1 MRISEFGRQK
11 VHPLTFW
18 VALGGLALLVGA
30 MNLYERQTVRL
41 PSHWFAAAVLALT
54 WGTVLWDTAR
64 RGRRA
69 LPLWRVV
76 FLLAATLFLG
86 GTLVPSLWWASR
98 VGDLGGLLMLS
109 VLWPWVKFGK
119 RPELP
124 PADAPPHE
132 VSG

>member
-1 MRISEFGRQK
+1 MRISKFGTQR

-18 VALGGLALLVGA
+18 VVLGVLALLMGA
-30 MNLYERQTVRL
+30 MNLYGRQIARL
-41 PSHWFAAAVLALT
+41 PSHWFAAAVLALI

-69 LPLWRVV
+69 LPLWRMA
-76 FLLAATLFLG
+76 FLLGATLSLG

-98 VGDLGGLLMLS
+98 VGNLGGLLMLA
-109 VLWPWVKFGK
+109 VLWPWVEFGERTK
-119 RPELP
+119 LP

>member
-1 MRISEFGRQK
+1 MRISKFGTQR

-18 VALGGLALLVGA
+18 VVLGVLALLMGA
-30 MNLYERQTVRL
+30 MNLYGRQIARL
-41 PSHWFAAAVLALT
+41 PSHWFAAAVLALI

-69 LPLWRVV
+69 LPLWRMA
-76 FLLAATLFLG
+76 FLLGATLSLG

-98 VGDLGGLLMLS
+98 VGNLGGLLMLA
-109 VLWPWVKFGK
+109 VLWPWVEFGK
-119 RPELP
+119 RTKLP